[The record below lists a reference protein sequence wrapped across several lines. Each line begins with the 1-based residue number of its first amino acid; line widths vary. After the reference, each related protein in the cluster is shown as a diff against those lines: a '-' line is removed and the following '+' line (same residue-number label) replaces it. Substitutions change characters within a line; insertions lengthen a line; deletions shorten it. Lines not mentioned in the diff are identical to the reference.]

1 MEEKLASTTLSRRN
15 VVEAVATYLKQKKR
29 NIVVEREV
37 IFHGVDKGRGRRLCY
52 PRFVPS
58 RFVPR
63 PPPSPLLSVFSRGT
77 RPLDERLFGKRE
89 WKPFCCR
96 VLGVIVSGRNRE
108 GDFRRNDFRGSL
120 WCNLDERVESD
131 NGAKGLFFRATLR
144 WGATSLFSGWSFLN

>member
-1 MEEKLASTTLSRRN
+1 M
-15 VVEAVATYLKQKKR
+15 VEAAATYLKQKKR

-120 WCNLDERVESD
+120 
-131 NGAKGLFFRATLR
+131 
-144 WGATSLFSGWSFLN
+144 